1 MKQFI
6 NLNFSKQF
14 LTLKDYFLTQEKFE
28 LYIDPATE
36 LIKTIPQPEELDR
49 YYESEE
55 YLSHDDTSV
64 SLFARFYNF
73 AKVFNLKSK
82 TSLIEKFALKGKV
95 LDIGAGVGDLVR
107 ALKKQGIDTVG
118 CEPNAKARQVAL
130 EKGIELQVN
139 LEPFEAHGFELISMY
154 HVLEHVPDLEKQK
167 QEILKLLKPQGVLI
181 LALPNYKSYDAIFY
195 GMYWAG
201 FDVPRHL
208 FHFNKKAVKNL
219 FDKEF
224 EIIKMK
230 PMWFDSFYVSILSSR
245 YKKSMFPFVTG
256 ILVGLLSNFM
266 AIFTKEP
273 SSITYVLKKRF

>member
-1 MKQFI
+1 M
-6 NLNFSKQF
+6 NLDFSKHF
-14 LTLKDYFLTQEKFE
+14 LSLKDYFLTQEKFD
-28 LYIDPATE
+28 LYMDPTTE
-36 LIKTIPQPEELDR
+36 LVKTMPQPEELDR
-49 YYESEE
+49 YYESED
-55 YLSHDDTSV
+55 YLSHDDTST
-64 SLFARFYNF
+64 SLFARCYNF

-82 TSLIEKFALKGKV
+82 TSLIEKFASKGKV

-107 ALKKQGIDTVG
+107 ALQKQGIDTLG
-118 CEPNAKARQVAL
+118 FEPNEKARQVAL
-130 EKGIELQVN
+130 EKGIVLEVN
-139 LEPFEAHGFELISMY
+139 LEHFDVNSFDLISMY
-154 HVLEHVPDLEKQK
+154 HVLEHVSDVEKQK
-167 QEILKLLKPQGVLI
+167 QEILKLLKPQGILI
-181 LALPNYKSYDAIFY
+181 LALPNYKSYDALFY

-219 FDKEF
+219 FHKEF

-245 YKKSMFPFVTG
+245 YKKSMFPFFTG
-256 ILVGLLSNFM
+256 ILVGLRSNFM